1 MEGSAQGEQAIME
14 AAEAE
19 REGVQEAISVGV
31 SVERVQARH
40 LGHGPGADGSA
51 PMDQDPPVDEP
62 SALQRG
68 LYCVC
73 VCVCVCVYI
82 YIYIYIYI

>member
-1 MEGSAQGEQAIME
+1 MEGGAKGEQAIME

-62 SALQRG
+62 SALERG
-68 LYCVC
+68 LYC
-73 VCVCVCVYI
+73 I
-82 YIYIYIYI
+82 YIYNTYHVYHIIYKESR